1 MLLVNVLKKYNALK
15 MNKIYKS
22 IIYLFLIGVF
32 SFVGYFSFAPSVDA
46 SITVCGECYPGGPHA
61 LVLNPG
67 SYCVYTGVWSDAC
80 WTDAFTLSQYYKTYT
95 RTCGTC
101 PSEPA
106 PIYYLLTVGK
116 SGSGTVTTTDSLINC
131 GSTCSRSYQ
140 EGTFVTLTA
149 SPSSGS
155 YFVGWSGACS
165 GTTPSCGISMT
176 QNRNVTATFATIS
189 RTFTVIK
196 DSVGGGIGSV
206 VSNPS
211 GISCGYTCASQT
223 ANFSNGTSVT
233 LTATAASGSRFRY
246 WSGACSGSGNCTAT
260 MLENRTATA
269 HFIKTHWLA
278 VSNSLQSGASGS
290 TRTTDSRINCGS
302 TCSALYDHNSSV
314 TIQALPGANSVFT
327 GWTGDCTGT
336 ASSCT
341 VSITQSRNVTAN
353 FALQQRSLNVTKTGT
368 GTGTVTSSPSGINC
382 GSTCSAQYENGT
394 TVVLTATP
402 NTTTSTFTGWTGDCT
417 GTASSCTVS
426 ITQSR
431 NVTANFALQQR
442 SLNVTKTGTGTG
454 TVTSSPSG
462 INCGSTCS
470 AQYSHGTNVT
480 LNAIIGANSIFS
492 GWSGACSGTSLSCT
506 FIMDASWFAVATF
519 NLITHGITIEKKGSG
534 DGLITSDPLGIRCG
548 DPGSEDCRK
557 DFVFDSS
564 VTLTVYPFA
573 GSYFA
578 GWSGGSCSGITGR
591 TCTFTVTQEAV
602 IEAHFIR
609 RIRPIYEEF

>member
-382 GSTCSAQYENGT
+382 GSTCSAQY
-394 TVVLTATP
+394 
-402 NTTTSTFTGWTGDCT
+402 
-417 GTASSCTVS
+417 
-426 ITQSR
+426 
-431 NVTANFALQQR
+431 
-442 SLNVTKTGTGTG
+442 
-454 TVTSSPSG
+454 
-462 INCGSTCS
+462 
-470 AQYSHGTNVT
+470 SHGTNVT